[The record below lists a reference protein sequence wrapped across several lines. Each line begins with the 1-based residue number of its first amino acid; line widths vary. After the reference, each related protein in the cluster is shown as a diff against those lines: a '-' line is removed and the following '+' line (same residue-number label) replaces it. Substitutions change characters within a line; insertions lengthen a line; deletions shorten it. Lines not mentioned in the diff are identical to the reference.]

1 MLLHPPT
8 LLFSSPKLQVSA
20 EAGVP
25 LDTVLDA
32 VRATAPTSAGSPS
45 RDVDS
50 KLPLSAR
57 ARGRP
62 RSAGPSGCPPAA
74 GGSRPA
80 SPPLVAPGMRAPAT
94 AQAKPA
100 VLPAPAAGTPVRAA
114 APTGSGASDLLAST
128 AGGKLEQRVLG
139 LQALLDV
146 EEGDLDTIL
155 AQHPGSG
162 TTTGCGLAAPAAQ
175 PDTEVAEGA
184 EGAEGQRAEGSTIQ
198 TNPTFQVSS
207 TANMQ
212 TTIR

>member
-45 RDVDS
+45 KDVDS

-80 SPPLVAPGMRAPAT
+80 SPPLVAPAT
-94 AQAKPA
+94 APAKPA
-100 VLPAPAAGTPVRAA
+100 VVPAPAAGTPVRGTA
-114 APTGSGASDLLAST
+114 DLLAGT

-162 TTTGCGLAAPAAQ
+162 TTAGCGPAAPAAQ
-175 PDTEVAEGA
+175 PATEAVEGA
-184 EGAEGQRAEGSTIQ
+184 ESAEGQRAQGSTIQ

-207 TANMQ
+207 TANLQ
-212 TTIR
+212 TTIRWFWLAWCFVLP